1 MEYWKKNMM
10 LPVSRPS
17 LKQRQQLIDH
27 LKQKNINS
35 VFHYILLHNLEMGGK
50 FGYKNGDFPITE
62 QISNSLIRLP
72 FYNDISEKDLN
83 TILDEIK
90 CYTLE

>member
-1 MEYWKKNMM
+1 
-10 LPVSRPS
+10 
-17 LKQRQQLIDH
+17 
-27 LKQKNINS
+27 
-35 VFHYILLHNLEMGGK
+35 MGGK
-50 FGYKNGDFPITE
+50 FGYKNGDFPIME

>member
-1 MEYWKKNMM
+1 
-10 LPVSRPS
+10 
-17 LKQRQQLIDH
+17 
-27 LKQKNINS
+27 
-35 VFHYILLHNLEMGGK
+35 MGGK